1 MYVGLVE
8 RRYMSMNSGSGSGS
22 AAGWSG
28 SGGGTGLSAAL
39 LRWMNRVSKK
49 LLGVTIVCGA
59 PSLRRLERVE
69 SISIRTNQPSYVKDR
84 VVFTF
89 IYTYRFIASLGVQAH
104 VGMRPH
110 AIPITVTAP
119 STQVVLG
126 VTPIQGALSRPDDTG
141 PARHLT
147 CHAVQNMV

>member
-1 MYVGLVE
+1 
-8 RRYMSMNSGSGSGS
+8 MSMNSGSGSGS

-69 SISIRTNQPSYVKDR
+69 SISFNPNK
-84 VVFTF
+84 
-89 IYTYRFIASLGVQAH
+89 
-104 VGMRPH
+104 
-110 AIPITVTAP
+110 
-119 STQVVLG
+119 STEL
-126 VTPIQGALSRPDDTG
+126 R
-141 PARHLT
+141 
-147 CHAVQNMV
+147 